1 MKTSDHT
8 YSYHEYFA
16 NVKSALA
23 HKMLS
28 VISHVQMRHG
38 IIEQTN
44 VY

>member
-1 MKTSDHT
+1 MSILQMLKVHLLT
-8 YSYHEYFA
+8 
-16 NVKSALA
+16 
-23 HKMLS
+23 KMLS